1 MSDGDSVRLSL
12 LPFSMKENFNPTSS
26 TFFILKKKVTRTGKV
41 DSIEK
46 LKEEEALK
54 ESSRDREKKKKRHAP
69 GGGKISF
76 HWRLT
81 SLTSR
86 HN

>member
-41 DSIEK
+41 DSREK
-46 LKEEEALK
+46 LKEEEALRNRV
-54 ESSRDREKKKKRHAP
+54 EIEKKKRKDTHLEGERFLFI
-69 GGGKISF
+69 GD
-76 HWRLT
+76 
-81 SLTSR
+81 
-86 HN
+86 